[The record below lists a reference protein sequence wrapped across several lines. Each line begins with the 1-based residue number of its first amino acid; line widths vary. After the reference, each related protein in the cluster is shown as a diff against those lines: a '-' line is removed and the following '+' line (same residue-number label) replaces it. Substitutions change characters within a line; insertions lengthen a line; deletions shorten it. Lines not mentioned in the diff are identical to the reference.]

1 MLTFRATLVKKT
13 QAYRELFTQTPVV
26 NQTEIDKRRERVVN
40 NDLASRSFVFWTLK
54 QSIN

>member
-40 NDLASRSFVFWTLK
+40 NDLASRSFVF
-54 QSIN
+54 